1 MIFDDRGTL
10 IVEHP
15 WPAPGTRYVGN
26 GKPRGRRPKTLP
38 PSPMS

>member
-1 MIFDDRGTL
+1 MSVVYEPEGVMIVDDRGTL

-26 GKPRGRRPKTLP
+26 GT
-38 PSPMS
+38 